1 MDFAYS
7 AKVEGLR
14 TRLQDFMDT
23 HVQPADAA
31 WKDEVEAGRYP
42 IVLID
47 GLKAKAKA
55 AGLWNLFLPALKAD
69 EPGTRLSNLEY
80 APLAEI
86 MGRIYWSSEVFN
98 CNAPDTGNMEIL
110 HMFATPEQR
119 SRWLVP
125 LMNGE
130 IRSCVGITEPGV
142 ASSDPT
148 NLQTTIIR
156 DGDDYVITGRKW
168 WTTGALHPNVKF
180 CIVMGLSDTRLDA
193 DPHKRHSMVI
203 VPMDAP
209 GLTVMRNLPL
219 LNHFSPEGHT
229 ETDFTQVRVPAAN
242 ILGEEGAGF
251 ALAQARL
258 GPGRIHHCMRSIGQ
272 CEVALELMIE
282 RALQRKAFSRQLAD
296 YANVQ
301 DWIAEGRMEI
311 DQARLLC
318 LRAAWMMDTHGNKA
332 ARVEVSAIKVAA
344 TRLQTR
350 IADRAMQVFGAG
362 GLSNDTPLAFI
373 YSWGR
378 ALRFIDGPDEVHLRT
393 IARAEIKK
401 RQGANRSTFAEQ
413 GVKAPYQKP
422 AAE

>member
-1 MDFAYS
+1 
-7 AKVEGLR
+7 
-14 TRLQDFMDT
+14 
-23 HVQPADAA
+23 
-31 WKDEVEAGRYP
+31 
-42 IVLID
+42 
-47 GLKAKAKA
+47 
-55 AGLWNLFLPALKAD
+55 
-69 EPGTRLSNLEY
+69 
-80 APLAEI
+80 
-86 MGRIYWSSEVFN
+86 
-98 CNAPDTGNMEIL
+98 
-110 HMFATPEQR
+110 
-119 SRWLVP
+119 
-125 LMNGE
+125 
-130 IRSCVGITEPGV
+130 
-142 ASSDPT
+142 
-148 NLQTTIIR
+148 
-156 DGDDYVITGRKW
+156 
-168 WTTGALHPNVKF
+168 
-180 CIVMGLSDTRLDA
+180 
-193 DPHKRHSMVI
+193 
-203 VPMDAP
+203 
-209 GLTVMRNLPL
+209 
-219 LNHFSPEGHT
+219 
-229 ETDFTQVRVPAAN
+229 
-242 ILGEEGAGF
+242 
-251 ALAQARL
+251 
-258 GPGRIHHCMRSIGQ
+258 
-272 CEVALELMIE
+272 MIE